1 MKQESKITLN
11 DIKKPLISIII
22 PVYNVE
28 KFLNSCLDSVINQ
41 TYQNLEIMCVNDG
54 STDNSLK
61 ILEQYAQKEPR
72 INIINQSNK
81 GLAGARNTAL
91 DALNGE
97 YFFFLD
103 SDDFIHPQTIEIL
116 YSEIKKDDSD
126 IICCDFQRTSNLY
139 KDTSFESLQEPYI
152 STIIDKPLIEFTKIK
167 SKLSPSVWTNLY
179 KTKKFGD
186 IRFVEGYVW
195 EDVFYTIQCFDRIE
209 KIKCLNVKLYKY
221 MQNPNSIS
229 LYKYSKNKIDSHI
242 KNIQLIDNYFN
253 NNNKQI
259 EIKEKLI
266 AISLRRVLNDV
277 KHSKDIELRQY
288 LKPELR
294 ILKKNRIISYKYLK
308 VTKWLDLWQYL
319 NL

>member
-1 MKQESKITLN
+1 
-11 DIKKPLISIII
+11 
-22 PVYNVE
+22 
-28 KFLNSCLDSVINQ
+28 
-41 TYQNLEIMCVNDG
+41 
-54 STDNSLK
+54 
-61 ILEQYAQKEPR
+61 
-72 INIINQSNK
+72 
-81 GLAGARNTAL
+81 
-91 DALNGE
+91 
-97 YFFFLD
+97 
-103 SDDFIHPQTIEIL
+103 
-116 YSEIKKDDSD
+116 
-126 IICCDFQRTSNLY
+126 
-139 KDTSFESLQEPYI
+139 
-152 STIIDKPLIEFTKIK
+152 
-167 SKLSPSVWTNLY
+167 
-179 KTKKFGD
+179 
-186 IRFVEGYVW
+186 
-195 EDVFYTIQCFDRIE
+195 
-209 KIKCLNVKLYKY
+209 